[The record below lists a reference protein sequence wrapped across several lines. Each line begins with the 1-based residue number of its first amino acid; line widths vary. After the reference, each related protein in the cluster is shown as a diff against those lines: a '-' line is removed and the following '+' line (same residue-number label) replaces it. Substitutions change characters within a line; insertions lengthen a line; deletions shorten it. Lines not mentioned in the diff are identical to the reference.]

1 MNFDQEG
8 TAALK
13 SARIERLAAQ
23 SRHTPRCR
31 ILGLGGYLPESVLSN
46 DELGRIF
53 NLPDDWIFS
62 RTGIRER
69 RILAPGQDTSDM
81 ALVAARAA
89 IADAGIAADQITHIL
104 LASCAP
110 DGLIPNTACTLE
122 RKLGLTG
129 LMAMDFNVACS
140 GFLYGLYLARA
151 ILSLEPQ
158 AKILLVTAE
167 AMSRICD
174 AQSRN
179 VRILFGDGAGAAVI
193 GGGEGPGASVEDVLL
208 SSDGTHGE
216 ILATNGAGSRAAYA
230 SPDDPVGD
238 GYFLRMNGR
247 EVFKHAVCNMTE
259 VCQSLLVRNGLRP
272 EDIDLFVPHQA
283 NLRII
288 EAVGQRLGIPAEN
301 THRYIEHCGNTSSA
315 SIPLALEDAARQK
328 RLRPGDCIL
337 LASFGAGFTWG
348 AALLRG

>member
-8 TAALK
+8 ASALK
-13 SARIERLAAQ
+13 SAGTERIAAQ

-46 DELGRIF
+46 EELGQIF
-53 NLPDDWIFS
+53 DLPDDWIFS

-81 ALVAARAA
+81 ALVASRAA

-104 LASCAP
+104 LGSCAP

-140 GFLYGLYLARA
+140 GFLYGLYLAQA
-151 ILSLEPQ
+151 ILLLEPQ

-167 AMSRICD
+167 ALSRICD

-216 ILATNGAGSRAAYA
+216 ILAANGAGSRAAYA

-283 NLRII
+283 TSRTMQSWCSSVNLSTPNSRRMLLMHVWKTAIWPMM
-288 EAVGQRLGIPAEN
+288 AVARR
-301 THRYIEHCGNTSSA
+301 HSSKDSGCSPVRRA
-315 SIPLALEDAARQK
+315 SNAVHAA
-328 RLRPGDCIL
+328 
-337 LASFGAGFTWG
+337 
-348 AALLRG
+348 

>member
-1 MNFDQEG
+1 MNLDMEG
-8 TAALK
+8 ATRSRGAKVSRPALNGFG
-13 SARIERLAAQ
+13 AQ
-23 SRHTPRCR
+23 QCR
-31 ILGLGGYLPESVLSN
+31 ILGLGGHLPEKVLSN
-46 DELGRIF
+46 DELGQIF
-53 NLPDDWIFS
+53 DLPDDWILS

-81 ALVAARAA
+81 ALVASRAA
-89 IADAGIAADQITHIL
+89 IATAGIAADEITHIL
-104 LASCAP
+104 LGSCAP

-122 RKLGLTG
+122 RKLGLAG

-151 ILSLEPQ
+151 ILLLEPQ

-167 AMSRICD
+167 AMSRICG
-174 AQSRN
+174 AQNRN

-193 GGGEGPGASVEDVLL
+193 GASEGPGASVEDVLL

-216 ILATNGAGSRAAYA
+216 ILAAQGAGSRAAYA
-230 SPDDPVGD
+230 SPDEPVGEL
-238 GYFLRMNGR
+238 YFLRMNGR
-247 EVFKHAVCNMTE
+247 EVFKHAVCSMTE
-259 VCQSLLVRNGLRP
+259 ACKSLLARNGLRP

-288 EAVGQRLGIPAEN
+288 EAVGQRLGIPAEK
-301 THRYIEHCGNTSSA
+301 THLYIEHCGNTSGA
-315 SIPLALEDAARQK
+315 SIPLALEDAARHK
-328 RLRPGDCIL
+328 RLHPGDRIL

>member
-1 MNFDQEG
+1 MNFDLEG
-8 TAALK
+8 AAALK
-13 SARIERLAAQ
+13 GARTERLATQ

-46 DELGRIF
+46 DELGQIF
-53 NLPDDWIFS
+53 DLPDDWIFS

-69 RILAPGQDTSDM
+69 RIIAPGQDTSDM
-81 ALVAARAA
+81 ALVASRAA
-89 IADAGIAADQITHIL
+89 IADAGMGADKITHIL
-104 LASCAP
+104 LGSCAP

-122 RKLGLTG
+122 HKLGLSG

-151 ILSLEPQ
+151 ILLLEPQ

-167 AMSRICD
+167 AMSRIC
-174 AQSRN
+174 APQSRN

-193 GGGEGPGASVEDVLL
+193 GAGEGPGASVDDVLL

-216 ILATNGAGSRAAYA
+216 ILAAHGAGSRAAYS
-230 SPDDPVGD
+230 SPGEPVGEL
-238 GYFLRMNGR
+238 YFLRMNGR
-247 EVFKHAVCNMTE
+247 EVFKHAVCNLTE
-259 VCQSLLVRNGLRP
+259 ICLTILARNRLAP
-272 EDIDLFVPHQA
+272 ADIDLFVPHQA

-288 EAVGQRLGIPAEN
+288 EAVGQRLGIPAEK
-301 THRYIEHCGNTSSA
+301 THLYIEHCGNTSGA
-315 SIPLALEDAARQK
+315 SIPLALEDAVRQK
-328 RLRPGDCIL
+328 RLHPGDRIL